1 MNFLLTNMTGFRNKG
16 CEATTKAIINGIVE
30 LQPNARFNIL
40 TEDPGYDSLCAL
52 ENERVSFLKN
62 AIYEAYSGKLAFFR
76 SCWHYRLIDR
86 LRISSVIT
94 RKCMEAFKQSD
105 AVLSTDDIFSSTY
118 GDLPRHLAQLK
129 IAACFGKP
137 TVLVGHSIG
146 PFKTEGEYR
155 AFIKTLRHVQLVT
168 ARESI
173 TLKYLEGM
181 RLKNTQIELTAD
193 PAFCLKPDAEKI
205 EKISASYKIPRE
217 KPLVGIAPSQGITSY
232 SRTSYE
238 NHFHAL
244 QQLILFLTQH
254 LDCHVILIPH
264 VHGSNRMND
273 DRIICESLYRKM
285 SFPEEVTVMSLTY
298 SAEEIRA
305 MASRLDF
312 MIAERM
318 HAAIA
323 SLSQKV
329 PTLVIGYSIKAE
341 GILGDIFGFDSLK
354 DYVISVKEIANE
366 RFEERVK
373 NLFDRRKEVATALS
387 KTMPRIEEKARL
399 NFTLIM
405 GLLKQ

>member
-1 MNFLLTNMTGFRNKG
+1 MTSFRNKG
-16 CEATTKAIINGIVE
+16 NEAATKAIINGIAE
-30 LQPNARFNIL
+30 LQHNARFTIL
-40 TEDPGYDSLCAL
+40 TEDPDYDAICAF
-52 ENERVSFLKN
+52 ENKRVYFLKN
-62 AIYEAYSGKLAFFR
+62 PFIEVHSGKLPFFG
-76 SCWHYRLIDR
+76 SCWYYRLIDR
-86 LRISSVIT
+86 LRISSITT
-94 RKCMEAFKQSD
+94 RKCMEAIKRSD

-118 GDLPRHLAQLK
+118 GNLLSHLTQLR
-129 IAACFGKP
+129 ATACFGKP

-146 PFKTEGEYR
+146 PFETEGEYK
-155 AFIKTLRHVQLVT
+155 AFAKTMEHVQLVT

-173 TLKYLEGM
+173 SLRYLESM
-181 RLKNTQIELTAD
+181 RLKNTRIELTAD
-193 PAFCLKPDAEKI
+193 PAFCLEPDTEKI
-205 EKISASYKIPRE
+205 EKIYATYKIPRE
-217 KPLVGIAPSQGITSY
+217 KPLVGIAPSQGITRY
-232 SRTSYE
+232 SRTNYE

-264 VHGSNRMND
+264 AHVSYATYD
-273 DRIICESLYRKM
+273 DRIFCESLYRKM
-285 SFPEEVTVMSLTY
+285 SFPEEVTVMSLTH

-323 SLSQKV
+323 SLSQDV
-329 PTLVIGYSIKAE
+329 PTFVIGYSIKAE

-354 DYVISVKEIANE
+354 DYLIPVKKIDEA
-366 RFEERVK
+366 RLEERVK

-387 KTMPRIEEKARL
+387 KTMPRIKENARR

-405 GLLKQ
+405 ETLEQQDR